1 MTTCS
6 GSPAR
11 MRVLFMAFVLPRE
24 ERPKRRA
31 SVAVEGFLLGGQFG
45 EGLGDL
51 GEVEQRVIA
60 EAVRAARRAQ
70 ENPFGFALIS
80 GQGVAVA
87 GHGDNADEPASAVFV
102 RNVMQF
108 AQEARVIGFVIGV
121 WRMLG
126 CVALVGRIACGA
138 NPWSAAQRTD
148 FQTRV
153 VGDYQLAIG
162 VFAVL
167 LGLLACVGFEG
178 QAIFDDTGQR

>member
-1 MTTCS
+1 MTKWS

-11 MRVLFMAFVLPRE
+11 VRVLFMAFVFPRE

-31 SVAVEGFLLGGQFG
+31 SVAVEGFLVGGQFG

-60 EAVRAARRAQ
+60 EAVRASRRAQ
-70 ENPFGFALIS
+70 ENPFGFALKG

-87 GHGDNADEPASAVFV
+87 GHGDNTDEPASAVFV
-102 RNVMQF
+102 RNVVQF

-121 WRMLG
+121 WRMLWR
-126 CVALVGRIACGA
+126 VALVGRIACGA
-138 NPWSAAQRTD
+138 NPWSAAKRID

-153 VGDYQLAIG
+153 VGAYQLPSND
-162 VFAVL
+162 F
-167 LGLLACVGFEG
+167 
-178 QAIFDDTGQR
+178 